1 MSDDRDDRRDRR
13 DRADRRDRR
22 EPPRDPEDLDERVAE
37 LESHVRELRDEL
49 GRPPEGPGGLPRPP
63 TPREVL
69 SFTGEYAI
77 PTAIAVL
84 EANVRAL
91 KALQR
96 VVTALDP
103 ERSVVG
109 EERDRLESR
118 AADASR
124 ATLDRLE
131 SALEDVES
139 TIRENDL
146 PREDEARSILDDA
159 RRVNREIRDR
169 VDRERRSVDEA
180 RERSRA
186 SDRDRPRE
194 DDNPTSESATRESDE
209 NLDGGTRIQVDDV
222 TGEGRSATS
231 SDENEAGDAAEET
244 GPEVDVEAELRSIK
258 DELGDARGATPT
270 SEPSDPDD
278 ESAADDASDEA
289 AAEASDDGP
298 ESDEAATGESDDV
311 SEDDSDES
319 DADGE

>member
-1 MSDDRDDRRDRR
+1 MSDDRDDRDDRRDRR
-13 DRADRRDRR
+13 EAR
-22 EPPRDPEDLDERVAE
+22 RDPEDLDERVAE

-49 GRPPEGPGGLPRPP
+49 GRPPEGPAGLPRPP

-103 ERSVVG
+103 ERSAVG
-109 EERDRLESR
+109 QERDRLESR

-131 SALEDVES
+131 SALEDVET

-146 PREDEARSILDDA
+146 PREEEARSILDDA

-169 VDRERRSVDEA
+169 VDSEREAADDARERARETDRERPRRDDGDRRVDDGGDRERR
-180 RERSRA
+180 RA
-186 SDRDRPRE
+186 FEDSDD
-194 DDNPTSESATRESDE
+194 S
-209 NLDGGTRIQVDDV
+209 LDGGTRIEVDDV
-222 TGEGRSATS
+222 DSEGRNA
-231 SDENEAGDAAEET
+231 AAEDREGVDEP

-258 DELGDARGATPT
+258 DELDDARSTGATPT
-270 SEPSDPDD
+270 SESSDPDD
-278 ESAADDASDEA
+278 ESAADDASE
-289 AAEASDDGP
+289 
-298 ESDEAATGESDDV
+298 EAATGERDDAP
-311 SEDDSDES
+311 EDGADES
-319 DADGE
+319 DADDE

>member
-13 DRADRRDRR
+13 
-22 EPPRDPEDLDERVAE
+22 EPPRDPDDLDERVAE

-103 ERSVVG
+103 DRSVVG

-180 RERSRA
+180 RQRSRE
-186 SDRDRPRE
+186 SDRERPRE
-194 DDNPTSESATRESDE
+194 DDDRTGERTTGESDRD
-209 NLDGGTRIQVDDV
+209 LDGGTRIRVDDV
-222 TGEGRSATS
+222 TGEDRSAAAP
-231 SDENEAGDAAEET
+231 DEAEAGDEAEET

-258 DELGDARGATPT
+258 DELDDARSATPT
-270 SEPSDPDD
+270 SESSDSGD
-278 ESAADDASDEA
+278 ESATDDAADDASDA
-289 AAEASDDGP
+289 AR
-298 ESDEAATGESDDV
+298 GESDDAP
-311 SEDDSDES
+311 EDDADESDGSSADES
-319 DADGE
+319 DADDE

>member
-103 ERSVVG
+103 DRSVVG

-169 VDRERRSVDEA
+169 VDRERRSVESA
-180 RERSRA
+180 RQRSRE
-186 SDRDRPRE
+186 SDRQRPRE
-194 DDNPTSESATRESDE
+194 DDDRTGERATGESDRD
-209 NLDGGTRIQVDDV
+209 LDGGTRIRVDDV
-222 TGEGRSATS
+222 TGEDPSATS
-231 SDENEAGDAAEET
+231 PDEADHEAEET

-258 DELGDARGATPT
+258 DELDDARSATPT
-270 SEPSDPDD
+270 SEPSDSSD
-278 ESAADDASDEA
+278 ESAADDA
-289 AAEASDDGP
+289 
-298 ESDEAATGESDDV
+298 ATGESDDAPE
-311 SEDDSDES
+311 EDADESDGSSADES
-319 DADGE
+319 DADDE